1 MDLLSIAIRAAVV
14 FVFLQVMV
22 RWQGKH
28 TIKQGAPFDFVL
40 LLIVGDL
47 VDDAIL
53 GEAGVD
59 VFVTAAS
66 TLFLARMLAAIVEWR
81 LGAHAARS

>member
-1 MDLLSIAIRAAVV
+1 VDLVALAVRAAFV
-14 FVFLQVMV
+14 FVFIQVMV

-28 TIKQGAPFDFVL
+28 TIKQATPFDFVL

-47 VDDAIL
+47 VDDALL
-53 GEAGVD
+53 GEAGLG

-66 TLFLARMLAAIVEWR
+66 TLFLGRMLTAIIGSRRVGR
-81 LGAHAARS
+81 

>member
-1 MDLLSIAIRAAVV
+1 MDLLAIAVRAAFV
-14 FVFLQVMV
+14 FVFIQVMT

-66 TLFLARMLAAIVEWR
+66 TLFLVRMLMAIVEWR
-81 LGAHAARS
+81 IGARAARS

>member
-1 MDLLSIAIRAAVV
+1 VDLLAIVVRAAFV
-14 FVFLQVMV
+14 FVFFQVIV

-28 TIKQGAPFDFVL
+28 TIKQGTPFDFVL

-47 VDDAIL
+47 VDDVLL
-53 GEAGVD
+53 GKTGVSM
-59 VFVTAAS
+59 FVTAAG